1 MKKKKGFTIVEL
13 LMVVGIIAVLLGIV
27 TTVAS
32 SSIKSSRR
40 QKAEALCA
48 MVQAGLATYY
58 AQEGRWPVDVC
69 NNPSPRKNKEGPDKT
84 DDPNKIVLKGSE
96 VRKAVYEL
104 VRMTKLNRPMM
115 DVSGLFVSRQE
126 GRYGQPCHGLDFMSA
141 VRGTRESS
149 KKMTSS
155 EMYFGYPEE
164 GSGFFRHFKM
174 VYSIPADTITV
185 SKMDTDKEKAD
196 LYE

>member
-1 MKKKKGFTIVEL
+1 MKKNGFTIVEL
-13 LMVVGIIAVLLGIV
+13 LMVIGIITVLLGIV

-40 QKAEALCA
+40 QKAAALCA

-58 AQEGRWPVDVC
+58 AQEGRWPVDIC
-69 NNPSPRKNKEGPDKT
+69 NNPIPRKNKEGPDKT

-104 VRMTKLNRPMM
+104 VCMTKLNRPMM
-115 DVSGLFVSRQE
+115 DVSGLFVSRQP
-126 GRYGQPCHGLDFMSA
+126 GRYGQPCHGLDFMPA

-149 KKMTSS
+149 KKMSSS
-155 EMYFGYPEE
+155 EMYFGYPDEE
-164 GSGFFRHFKM
+164 SGFFRHFKM
-174 VYSIPADTITV
+174 VYSIPADSITV
-185 SKMDTDKEKAD
+185 SQMDPEKEKAEF
-196 LYE
+196 YE